1 VFEHKLDYYY
11 VTGMK
16 KNFYL
21 KLFLFLFIPLLAT
34 ISIFS
39 ANNAFAADPNPS
51 SPFFSRVDLVTI
63 QEKQPAKTITYTDST
78 LEGVKFVRNNDPD
91 GCKDF
96 ITSDSNF
103 VGSSPSYYGQYF
115 WLVISTKS
123 GAECSETVS
132 TQFDNPNANVN
143 GWPNNAIRNYDTKT
157 QKPVFFTPTGVAP
170 GQAGSIDRA
179 SFTTYFWVDSSTIQR
194 IGLRSSSAA
203 TFKQDSADKSK
214 FITNDTCGSFI
225 TVKSDTTGIYTAG
238 AQGGGNKFFGIYP
251 GGSGIDDRYIEV
263 KSNGSLN
270 NTCSSSNIE
279 EGPAKER
286 LGLPNDNKAWIS
298 IGRPDNRKI
307 AAGTGTPITPINTD
321 EASGAGTSSCEVEGI
336 GWILCPVIN
345 FLASVADVAFS
356 FLADNFLE
364 FKSGTLDVGGNLFK
378 AWSQVLTFANVG
390 LVIFFLIIIFSQIT
404 GFGITNYGIKKM
416 LPRLVI
422 VAILMNLSF
431 FLVQIAADVSNILGY
446 SFKNFF
452 SGILQTSND
461 FQQCVDS
468 GNVGYIGGN
477 CSSGLGVAAAGILAG
492 GAAGGAVA
500 RVGGVSAALVILI
513 PILLSAVIALLI
525 IFLILVLRQVLLILL
540 TVIAPIA
547 FLAFLL
553 PNTEGW
559 FKKWYKT
566 LTALLLV
573 FPIIGI
579 IYGLSSFAS
588 EILISTGVGSD
599 STLQQL
605 IGAATLVLPLFLV
618 PVILKKS
625 LDSIPAIAG
634 KVGSIGSKV
643 TGSAKNSAKQGMEKS
658 YIGQKAAYN
667 KNQAAIR
674 RAQIQSGT
682 YAGGGIRGLGSKAFG
697 ALNRGRWSGEFGDSM
712 LAKGAALE
720 LEERSKRDKEA
731 DALIKAIDRE
741 ERKNIANTGL
751 DSRGRRANDAVRRAA
766 LRDFASKATLE
777 EAHELIGNVGSMS
790 GEQRSD
796 LVSSLQTNAVVSSAP
811 YMDATFLSE
820 VRSGTRLVTGSNGQ
834 TTWDWVGSISDAARR
849 GSVNASS
856 LASAS
861 EEAIKE
867 LNSNLDASSRA
878 IVQQQRD
885 TAKSDPRLS
894 VAIAG
899 SKATE
904 LDNI

>member
-1 VFEHKLDYYY
+1 
-11 VTGMK
+11 MK
-16 KNFYL
+16 KNTIASFYL
-21 KLFLFLFIPLLAT
+21 IALSAI
-34 ISIFS
+34 IS
-39 ANNAFAADPNPS
+39 
-51 SPFFSRVDLVTI
+51 L
-63 QEKQPAKTITYTDST
+63 ST
-78 LEGVKFVRNNDPD
+78 LANFFIINN
-91 GCKDF
+91 
-96 ITSDSNF
+96 
-103 VGSSPSYYGQYF
+103 
-115 WLVISTKS
+115 
-123 GAECSETVS
+123 
-132 TQFDNPNANVN
+132 
-143 GWPNNAIRNYDTKT
+143 
-157 QKPVFFTPTGVAP
+157 
-170 GQAGSIDRA
+170 
-179 SFTTYFWVDSSTIQR
+179 
-194 IGLRSSSAA
+194 SSAA
-203 TFKQDSADKSK
+203 PKTLEENTKSYIYYK
-214 FITNDTCGSFI
+214 AWEECIGEASLRSGFYLDHMTPDDVTNGSFFSNNPSKAI
-225 TVKSDTTGIYTAG
+225 RLGYLGLNRSNDCNVTGEWLTEALRLWGWGTNTEAICSFGFSRDSYNNKPYDDTKNVSNYDKCKNGSGNFKYIDINNNNLDTVTAMKRAVEIKYYGKVGAPALSPALKYNLYYQSFVNLCEAKPIATLKTANADQRTIANSDTGYVLKVLDENYNLQEMIFQANKGKGANINTTA
-238 AQGGGNKFFGIYP
+238 YE
-251 GGSGIDDRYIEV
+251 YINCQEIV
-263 KSNGSLN
+263 KR
-270 NTCSSSNIE
+270 I
-279 EGPAKER
+279 
-286 LGLPNDNKAWIS
+286 NDNSNSYATYMRSNKSTEPKPTSLSSLITS
-298 IGRPDNRKI
+298 GGTQPD
-307 AAGTGTPITPINTD
+307 GG
-321 EASGAGTSSCEVEGI
+321 GAGTSSCAIEGV
-336 GWILCPVIN
+336 GWIICPVIN
-345 FLASVADVAFS
+345 FLSSIGDVAFS

-364 FKSGTLDVGGNLFK
+364 FKSGALEIGGPLFQ

-468 GNVGYIGGN
+468 GNVGDIGGN

-492 GAAGGAVA
+492 GAAVGAVA
-500 RVGGVSAALVILI
+500 GVGGVSAALVILI